1 MLHVSC
7 TRLSEVLTCW
17 PPGPDDRENRHCS
30 SAAGIVSWGVTS
42 RSMRQAWHGYGG
54 VVIDPTRNALIAIV
68 GGIFLFAVILVP
80 VLIIQSRR
88 YGRLSAA
95 RLLGAAALSVYGVA
109 LVAYTLFPIPADT
122 AKVCPAPLQLIPF
135 HFVADVARETAGLP
149 LIQVLTSSAVL
160 QFVFNI
166 ALFVPLGIIVRR
178 YFSRGVLVAVLT
190 GLGLSLLIEATQYTG
205 IWGIYHCAFRLAD
218 VDDLIANTAG
228 ALVGALVAPLVLWWM
243 PGEAEL
249 RPRRL
254 EPAPVTRRRR
264 WLGMFVDWVLVSLI
278 GAVIGI
284 PILGVPRIYGAEI
297 APWVDPIV
305 TVLVPGLIVF
315 LVPALRGS
323 GATLGQ
329 RAVWLRP
336 NWGVTPPTI
345 ARRLARVSV
354 GLLWV
359 ALFTLGSIPPLEGFG
374 ILAGLVAVAEVI
386 AVGTTRGRG
395 IGPTLAATTFDD
407 ARANQNGTGLTASV

>member
-1 MLHVSC
+1 MV
-7 TRLSEVLTCW
+7 
-17 PPGPDDRENRHCS
+17 
-30 SAAGIVSWGVTS
+30 
-42 RSMRQAWHGYGG
+42 
-54 VVIDPTRNALIAIV
+54 DPTRNALIAIV
-68 GGIFLFAVILVP
+68 GGLFLFAVILVP

-122 AKVCPAPLQLIPF
+122 AKVCVAPLQLIPF
-135 HFVADVARETAGLP
+135 HFVADVARETAGLLP
-149 LIQVLTSSAVL
+149 VQVLTSTAVL

-178 YFSRGVLVAVLT
+178 YFSQGVLVAVLT

-228 ALVGALVAPLVLWWM
+228 ALVGALIAPLVLWWM
-243 PGEAEL
+243 PGEADL
-249 RPRRL
+249 RPSRL
-254 EPAPVTRRRR
+254 EPRPVTRRRR
-264 WLGMFVDWVLVSLI
+264 WLGMVVDWVLVSLI
-278 GAVIGI
+278 GAVIGV
-284 PILGVPRIYGAEI
+284 PVLGIPRIYGSEI
-297 APWVDPIV
+297 ATWVDPLV

-315 LVPALRGS
+315 VIPALRGS

-336 NWGVTPPTI
+336 NWGPRPPTVG
-345 ARRLARVSV
+345 RRLARVSV

-359 ALFTLGSIPPLEGFG
+359 ALFTLGSIPPFEGVG
-374 ILAGLVAVAEVI
+374 VLAGLVAVAEVI

-395 IGPTLAATTFDD
+395 IGPALAATTFDD
-407 ARANQNGTGLTASV
+407 ARASSAGTGTAPTAPGR